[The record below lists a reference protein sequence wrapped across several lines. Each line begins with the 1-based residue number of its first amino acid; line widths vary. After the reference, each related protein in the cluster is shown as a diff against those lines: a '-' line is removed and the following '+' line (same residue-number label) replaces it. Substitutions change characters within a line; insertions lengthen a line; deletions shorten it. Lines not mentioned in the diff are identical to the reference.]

1 LELFFIFCGDSV
13 TTTAARKSSLHLFEN
28 DVGESR
34 ALPKQCLDSQ
44 NPLRFDPRLSL
55 MSAGVLPSARH
66 TLRRQRN
73 NEGAKLV
80 ATGEAQHV
88 ACAAMPKKLRRP
100 RNSPY
105 VYALS
110 TMGGNPCQ
118 TTLSK

>member
-28 DVGESR
+28 DVGECR
-34 ALPKQCLDSQ
+34 ALPKQCLGSQ

-73 NEGAKLV
+73 NEGARVITAGAVSK
-80 ATGEAQHV
+80 AEA
-88 ACAAMPKKLRRP
+88 ARMSLFISRRSNAP
-100 RNSPY
+100 
-105 VYALS
+105 
-110 TMGGNPCQ
+110 G
-118 TTLSK
+118 